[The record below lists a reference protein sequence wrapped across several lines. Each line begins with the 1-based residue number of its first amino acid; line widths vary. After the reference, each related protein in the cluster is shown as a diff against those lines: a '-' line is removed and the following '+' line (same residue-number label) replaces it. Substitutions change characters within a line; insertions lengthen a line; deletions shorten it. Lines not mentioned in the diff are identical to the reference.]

1 MHENT
6 CAAAKAVSDERS
18 ISIRTT
24 PFASLLGSSSASRLL
39 AASIEAYRAN
49 AVWNGSNNGKQNTII
64 TIENIEAPEEEST
77 TSFSGV
83 DEDSDLSDSVV
94 GDVYVT
100 VGEDDG
106 YDSTDGSIVL
116 NSSMTDD
123 EADAIGG
130 MAPGVTDLS
139 NRFNGMVVMVAAG
152 AGTVSVNCLTIGS
165 RRVAVKIGE
174 AEPQLFTKDEKGAV
188 TVEYN
193 VTEDTYI
200 YIYGVDTAAPAPSLL
215 KARTQAAAGENCVK
229 LYSIT
234 VNPQQSG
241 IESIDDK
248 ASEAPI
254 TDYYTIDGVRV
265 ARPDTPGIYIVR
277 RADGSTT
284 KVAIK

>member
-1 MHENT
+1 M
-6 CAAAKAVSDERS
+6 
-18 ISIRTT
+18 
-24 PFASLLGSSSASRLL
+24 
-39 AASIEAYRAN
+39 
-49 AVWNGSNNGKQNTII
+49 
-64 TIENIEAPEEEST
+64 
-77 TSFSGV
+77 
-83 DEDSDLSDSVV
+83 
-94 GDVYVT
+94 
-100 VGEDDG
+100 GEDDG
-106 YDSTDGSIVL
+106 YDSSDGSIVL

-123 EADAIGG
+123 EADAFGG

-139 NRFNGMVVMVAAG
+139 NRFNGLVVMVAAG
-152 AGTVSVNCLTIGS
+152 EGTVSVNCRTIGS

-174 AEPQLFTKDEKGAV
+174 AEPQLFTKDDKGEV
-188 TVEYN
+188 SVEYN
-193 VTEDTYI
+193 VAEDTYI

-265 ARPDTPGIYIVR
+265 ATPDTKGIYVVR
-277 RADGSTT
+277 RADGSTG
-284 KVAIK
+284 KVIVK